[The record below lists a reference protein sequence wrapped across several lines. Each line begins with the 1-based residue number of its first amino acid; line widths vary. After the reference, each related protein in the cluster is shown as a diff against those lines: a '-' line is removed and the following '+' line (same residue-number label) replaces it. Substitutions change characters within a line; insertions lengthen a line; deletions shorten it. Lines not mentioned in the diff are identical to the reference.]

1 MEKRFILAVGLSLL
15 VLIMYSSV
23 MPHTQP
29 LANQCVITNLK
40 PKQEN
45 LAQNIPAAQEEQKQ
59 GLNIPNIIDKN
70 KLYTLED
77 DNLTLEFSKIGG
89 FITKAFDK
97 AHSSLIPITNVGLVE
112 EWSEYQFNM
121 AKPSNGENGVVFD
134 YPGNGGYGIRKSY
147 IIKPN
152 NIIDLSIEIYNI
164 TSSKLTGYNILAG
177 YFNPKDV
184 KDPLSQRYYESSVFV
199 NDIIQRKPV
208 FGLKKAIGYDGN
220 INWVGL
226 RDRYFCGII
235 LPHLSI
241 NKAVVNFTGDS
252 VYAKLYIPERSL
264 TSSSPSSIVDKY
276 SIYIGPQDSQR
287 IKNLG
292 SNAQEIV
299 YFGNFNPISKGLLF
313 VLSGLHK
320 ITKNWGLAI
329 IAISVLIYLVLFPLS
344 FKSMLSMRKMQA
356 LQPKIEEIRTKNK
369 DNPQK
374 LNIEIMELYK
384 REKANPFGGCL
395 PMILQIPVFFAL
407 YQLLMRFISLKCA
420 PFLWIKDLSE
430 PDRLMIFKN
439 SIPIMGTDLNIL
451 PLLMGV
457 SMFLQQKLASPSTA
471 ASSQM
476 AEQQKIMTIVMPVV
490 FCALFYKMS
499 SGLVL
504 YWFVNS
510 ILMFVFQWKIS
521 KIKI

>member
-1 MEKRFILAVGLSLL
+1 MEKRFLLAVGLSLL
-15 VLIMYSSV
+15 VLIMYSSM

-29 LANQCVITNLK
+29 AANQCVITNLK
-40 PKQEN
+40 PQQERS
-45 LAQNIPAAQEEQKQ
+45 AQTIPAVPQEAKP
-59 GLNIPNIIDKN
+59 GLKIHNILEKN
-70 KLYTLED
+70 NLYTLEGD
-77 DNLTLEFSKIGG
+77 DLTLEFSKIGG
-89 FITKAFDK
+89 FIVKAIDK
-97 AHSSLIPITNVGLVE
+97 AHSSLIPITNIGLVE
-112 EWSEYQFNM
+112 EWSGYVFNVS
-121 AKPSNGENGVVFD
+121 KPLNGENGVVFD
-134 YPGNGGYGIRKSY
+134 YSGNGSYGIKKTY
-147 IIKPN
+147 TIKPN
-152 NIIDLSIEIYNI
+152 GIIDLNIEIYNI
-164 TSSKLTGYNILAG
+164 TSSKFTGYNIFAG

-184 KDPLSQRYYESSVFV
+184 KDQLSQRYYESSVFV

-208 FGLKKAIGYDGN
+208 FGLKKAIDYDGN

-235 LPHLSI
+235 LPHLSV
-241 NKAVVNFTGDS
+241 NKAVVNFIEDG
-252 VYAKLYIPERSL
+252 VCAKLYIPERSL
-264 TSSSPSSIVDKY
+264 TSNSPAIIDNY
-276 SIYIGPQDSQR
+276 SIYLGPQDSQR

-299 YFGNFNPISKGLLF
+299 YFGNFNSISKGLLF

-344 FKSMLSMRKMQA
+344 YKSMLSMRKMQV
-356 LQPKIEEIRTKNK
+356 LQPKIEEIRAKYK
-369 DNPQK
+369 DSPQK

-430 PDRLMIFKN
+430 PDRLVIFKN
-439 SIPIMGTDLNIL
+439 PIPLMGADLNIL
-451 PLLMGV
+451 PILMGAI
-457 SMFLQQKLASPSTA
+457 MFVQQKIASPPAA

-476 AEQQKIMTIVMPVV
+476 AEQQKIMTVVMPVL
-490 FCALFYKMS
+490 FCVLFYKLS

-510 ILMFVFQWKIS
+510 ILMFIFQWKIS